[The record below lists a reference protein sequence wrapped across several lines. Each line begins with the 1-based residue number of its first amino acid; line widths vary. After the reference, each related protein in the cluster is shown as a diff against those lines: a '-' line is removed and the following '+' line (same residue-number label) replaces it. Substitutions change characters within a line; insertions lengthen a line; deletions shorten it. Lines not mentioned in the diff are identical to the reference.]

1 MPSGPRQPHAD
12 TPTLVLVRGARSGDQ
27 AALEELCR
35 RYLPRLERFARGRLP
50 AYARGTLD
58 TRDLVQ
64 DALVNSLAKL
74 ENFDPQSPGCFQA
87 YTRQA
92 ILNALRNRVQR
103 VKPKASQTLVLEN
116 APDHTPSPLEEL
128 LGRDALDRYETAL
141 AGLDAD
147 ERELIVGRLEFHC
160 SFQELADTT
169 GRASPDAARMAFKR
183 ALLRLAG
190 AMDEGE
196 PVHG

>member
-1 MPSGPRQPHAD
+1 MANPPKFTTLGCRLNAYEGEVMKAEAEKAGLDNTIIINTCAVTSEAVRQAKAFAD
-12 TPTLVLVRGARSGDQ
+12 EWKGKLSL
-27 AALEELCR
+27 AATG
-35 RYLPRLERFARGRLP
+35 GRL
-50 AYARGTLD
+50 G
-58 TRDLVQ
+58 
-64 DALVNSLAKL
+64 DAL
-74 ENFDPQSPGCFQA
+74 
-87 YTRQA
+87 RQY
-92 ILNALRNRVQR
+92 
-103 VKPKASQTLVLEN
+103 EG
-116 APDHTPSPLEEL
+116 LEEL